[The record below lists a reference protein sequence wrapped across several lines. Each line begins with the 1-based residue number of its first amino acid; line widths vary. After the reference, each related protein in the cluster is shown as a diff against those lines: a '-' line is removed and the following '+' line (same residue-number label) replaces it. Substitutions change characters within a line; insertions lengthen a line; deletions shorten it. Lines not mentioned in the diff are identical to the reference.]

1 MAQLA
6 SLADTHV
13 GIDVSKDRLDV
24 AFYPDHPDGGPLAV
38 PNDPQGWAE
47 LARRC
52 KEVQAARVG
61 LEASGGFEQ
70 GVAHALREAGLTV
83 TLLNAHRVRS
93 FARALGRLAKNDR
106 ADAATIARF
115 VATIPGR
122 PLRERPAGEAALA
135 QALAMRQALV
145 GRQVDMG
152 NQARSLRDP
161 DLKRMA
167 ARQARALAADIK
179 LLDQKLAACVKAN
192 PDLKRR
198 YALIT
203 SAPGAGPVLAC
214 TLLAEMPELGQITR
228 REAGALAGVVPYDH
242 DSGKMRGKR
251 AIWGGREAV
260 RSKLYMAALAACKHN
275 PALKAVRTR
284 LDARGKLPKVAIVA
298 VMRHLITTLNAILRT
313 GTPWTDKT
321 AAPKAT

>member
-1 MAQLA
+1 MAQTA

-13 GIDVSKDRLDV
+13 GVDVSKDRLDV
-24 AFYPDHPDGGPLAV
+24 ALHPDGGGFAV
-38 PNDPQGWAE
+38 PNDPGGWAE

-52 KEVQAARVG
+52 KEHSAACIG

-70 GVAHALREAGLTV
+70 GVARSLREAGLAV
-83 TLLNAHRVRS
+83 RLLNAHRVRS
-93 FARALGRLAKNDR
+93 FARALGQCAKNDR
-106 ADAATIARF
+106 ADAAVIARF
-115 VATIPGR
+115 VAVVPGR
-122 PLRERPAGEAALA
+122 ALKGRPPGEDTLA
-135 QALAMRQALV
+135 QALAMRQILV

-152 NQARSLRDP
+152 NQARALRDP

-167 ARQARALAADIK
+167 QRQARDLAADLK
-179 LLDQKLAACVKAN
+179 LLDQKLAACVKAD

-214 TLLAEMPELGQITR
+214 TLLAEMPELGAITR

-242 DSGKMRGKR
+242 DSGKIRGKR
-251 AIWGGREAV
+251 AIWGGRDAV
-260 RSKLYMAALAACKHN
+260 RCKLYMAALVACKHN
-275 PALKAVRTR
+275 PALKALREH
-284 LDARGKLPKVAIVA
+284 LDAKGKPPKVALVA
-298 VMRHLITTLNAILRT
+298 VMRHLITTLNAMLRT

-321 AAPKAT
+321 AKPKPA